1 VYAEAEEDGVRGPH
15 VTVSDEVV
23 RLYVMVYGRS
33 GPLVCVDVRGKRV
46 SLVVDGRL
54 VVRESTDTESY
65 VKLRHSTISTAP
77 MRNEYFTVSH
87 NGEYLLN

>member
-1 VYAEAEEDGVRGPH
+1 MPAEAEEDGVRGPH

-46 SLVVDGRL
+46 SLVVDGMV
-54 VVRESTDTESY
+54 VVRASTGVTESY
-65 VKLRHSTISTAP
+65 VKLRHSTISTTP
-77 MRNEYFTVSH
+77 IRN
-87 NGEYLLN
+87 

>member
-1 VYAEAEEDGVRGPH
+1 MYAEAEEDGVRGPH

-23 RLYVMVYGRS
+23 RLNVMVYGRS

-54 VVRESTDTESY
+54 VVRESTDVTESY

-77 MRNEYFTVSH
+77 IRN
-87 NGEYLLN
+87 